1 MAENNLQIKFEDL
14 KAHTSVLIKQQ
25 MAQFGQLNPTDEEVE
40 GIVARVLSNQ
50 EEAKR
55 LSEQVMSTKMLELF
69 KDKIVVKAKDV
80 SYEQFVKEMYGE

>member
-1 MAENNLQIKFEDL
+1 
-14 KAHTSVLIKQQ
+14 

-69 KDKIVVKAKDV
+69 KNKVSAKAKEV